1 MILRV
6 SREILLAFFSAFGVL
21 VGGALCGSF
30 AAFITK
36 SSPFNMMRELVR
48 VYRIWAIVVAIGGTF
63 PTIRIIESGLFDGQL
78 LALFRQLAIIVSAL
92 LGAYLGYWLIITLT
106 GGE

>member
-21 VGGALCGSF
+21 VGGAVIGSF
-30 AAFITK
+30 AAFFTK
-36 SSPFNMMRELVR
+36 ASPFNTMRELVKI
-48 VYRIWAIVVAIGGTF
+48 YRIWAIVVAIGGTF
-63 PTIRIIESGLFDGQL
+63 PTIRLIESGLFNGQL
-78 LALFRQLAIIVSAL
+78 LALFRQFIIVISAL
-92 LGAYLGYWLIITLT
+92 LGAYLGYWLIMTLT